1 VSSAE
6 LRDLTTLDEFAG
18 VVALEKRIW
27 GLTDGEDVTP
37 LPLLAATV
45 KRGAILVGAFDPDT
59 GAAGRGA
66 ALVGFV
72 YSLPAV
78 HDRRLSH
85 WSHMLGVVPEWRR
98 RGLARALKLAQ
109 RDRAIAVG
117 VDLVEWTFDPLQ
129 AVNAHFNIACLGATA
144 SEYCENV
151 YGTSASLLHGSLPTD
166 RLIAQWWLRDP
177 HVQSLVASPGA
188 QDAPGAAAAPAL
200 NLVETCEGWPACGA
214 FDATLTSTT
223 VRVPI
228 PMAFTEMLSAAP
240 AVAHRW
246 RIATREIF
254 TTYFARGYR
263 VTGFLLDQAARQ
275 GSYVLTLT
283 SV

>member
-1 VSSAE
+1 VSSPE
-6 LRDLTTLDEFAG
+6 LRDLTTLDDFAA

-27 GLTDGEDVTP
+27 GLTDGDDVTP

-59 GAAGRGA
+59 GGAGSNG

-78 HDRRLSH
+78 HDRRLSQ

-109 RDRAIAVG
+109 RDRAIALG

-144 SEYCENV
+144 SEYRDNV
-151 YGTSASLLHGSLPTD
+151 YGASASVLHGSLPTD
-166 RLIAQWWLRDP
+166 RLIAQWWLRDA
-177 HVQSLVASPGA
+177 HVLSLVASPGA
-188 QDAPGAAAAPAL
+188 PDAAGAAAPAV
-200 NLVETCEGWPACGA
+200 NLVETCDGWPACGA

-223 VRVPI
+223 VRVRIPI
-228 PMAFTEMLSAAP
+228 GFTEMLSAAP

-254 TTYFARGYR
+254 TTYFVRGYR
-263 VTGFLLDQAARQ
+263 VTGFLLDQAARE
-275 GSYVLTLT
+275 GSYVLTPT

>member
-1 VSSAE
+1 MSSLE
-6 LRDLTTLDEFAG
+6 LRDLTTLDDFAG

-27 GLTDGEDVTP
+27 GLRAGDDVTP
-37 LPLLAATV
+37 LPLLAATA
-45 KRGAILVGAFDPDT
+45 KRGAILVGAFDP
-59 GAAGRGA
+59 GADATMSHG

-78 HDRRLSH
+78 HNGRLSQ

-98 RGLARALKLAQ
+98 RGLGRALKLAQ
-109 RDRAIAVG
+109 RDRAIAMG

-144 SEYCENV
+144 GEYHENV
-151 YGTSASLLHGSLPTD
+151 YGASASPLHGNLPTD
-166 RLIAQWWLRDP
+166 RFIAQWWVRAA
-177 HVQSLVASPGA
+177 HVDALVASPGA
-188 QDAPGAAAAPAL
+188 SVTPGGSAPAVD
-200 NLVETCEGWPACGA
+200 LVEARDSWPACGA
-214 FDATLTSTT
+214 IDLTLTGVT

-228 PMAFTEMLSAAP
+228 PIGFTEMLVAAP

-246 RIATREIF
+246 RIATRQIF

-263 VTGFLLDQAARQ
+263 ATGFQIDQAGRH
-275 GSYVLTLT
+275 GSYILTLT
-283 SV
+283 

>member
-1 VSSAE
+1 VSSPE
-6 LRDLTTLDEFAG
+6 LRDLTTLDDFAG
-18 VVALEKRIW
+18 VVTLEKRIW
-27 GLTDGEDVTP
+27 GLTDGDDVTP

-45 KRGAILVGAFDPDT
+45 KRGAILVGAFGPDA
-59 GAAGRGA
+59 GAASSGG

-78 HDRRLSH
+78 HDGRLSQ
-85 WSHMLGVVPEWRR
+85 WSHMLGVVPEWRQ

-109 RDRAIAVG
+109 RDRAIAMG

-144 SEYCENV
+144 SEYHENV
-151 YGTSASLLHGSLPTD
+151 YGASASLLHGSLPTD
-166 RLIAQWWLRDP
+166 RLIAQWWVCAAHVEALAASRGAADP
-177 HVQSLVASPGA
+177 PAAASPA
-188 QDAPGAAAAPAL
+188 VNP
-200 NLVETCEGWPACGA
+200 VETCDGWPACGA
-214 FDATLTSTT
+214 IDSTLTSATI
-223 VRVPI
+223 RVPI
-228 PMAFTEMLSAAP
+228 PMGFTEMLRAAP

-246 RIATREIF
+246 RIATCEIF

-263 VTGFLLDQAARQ
+263 VTGFQLDRAARQ
-275 GSYVLTLT
+275 GSYILTLT